1 MCEAY
6 DRALEASPQMRAEIE
21 EEQERLRKAKAK
33 RDRKNQARRER
44 DAIRRDLG
52 LTRVRGALGGVYW
65 E

>member
-6 DRALEASPQMRAEIE
+6 DRHIEASPQMRAEIE
-21 EEQERLRKAKAK
+21 AEEKRLKASKAK
-33 RDRKNQARRER
+33 RDRKNAARRER
-44 DAIRRDLG
+44 DQIRRDLG